1 MEQSLL
7 KLRRA
12 LEKGY
17 DIQRKRN
24 AYKTPPIPKAKDP
37 EYKSFSHS
45 MGENYRQN
53 HRPQDF
59 TNWAS
64 ELDTTFTG
72 LHLNFGR
79 FRHITEANTD
89 SYSDS
94 HAKAFKRQLDEL
106 DKIVNDAKYFETYH
120 MLPAHPVINFEGQEL
135 SQGYYSHKFNQS
147 NKYVIPLLSLL
158 WKSRQIETEDGRI
171 LRAGQ
176 PIKLAS
182 IYKDLGLN
190 HDNFDLTVRAIHAA
204 AHRKSINLKIRYPKQ
219 EVALVATQDSM

>member
-12 LEKGY
+12 LEEGY

-24 AYKTPPIPKAKDP
+24 AYKTPSIPKAEDP

-64 ELDTTFTG
+64 ELDATFTT
-72 LHLNFGR
+72 LRLNFGR
-79 FRHITEANTD
+79 FRHMTEANVDPSSD
-89 SYSDS
+89 SY
-94 HAKAFKRQLDEL
+94 AKAFKRQLDEL
-106 DKIVNDAKYFETYH
+106 DKIVNDAKYFTTYQ
-120 MLPAHPVINFEGQEL
+120 MLPAHPKINFEGREL
-135 SQGYYSHKFNQS
+135 SQGYNSHTFNQS

-158 WKSRQIETEDGRI
+158 WESRQIETEDGRI
-171 LRAGQ
+171 LHAGQ
-176 PIKLAS
+176 PMKLNR
-182 IYKDLGLN
+182 IYKDLGLS
-190 HDNFDLTVRAIHAA
+190 HDSFDLTVRAIHAA
-204 AHRKSINLKIRYPKQ
+204 THRKNIDLKIRYPKQ
-219 EVALVATQDSM
+219 EAVLIATQDSM